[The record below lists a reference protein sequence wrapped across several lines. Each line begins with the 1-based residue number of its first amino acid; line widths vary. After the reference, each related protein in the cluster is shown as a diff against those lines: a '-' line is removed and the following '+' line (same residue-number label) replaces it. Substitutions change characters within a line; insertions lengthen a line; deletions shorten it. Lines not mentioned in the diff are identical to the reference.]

1 MKRNF
6 YILFLLPLI
15 WSCSKQEATSLNVL
29 KNCQD
34 NYAQYVANGDLVN
47 DLFLC
52 KRDADAFD
60 LITSQE
66 PNFKNQ
72 DYAVTGEILLN
83 HHQVGMAISYLS
95 IAADQGN
102 AIASEQLGG
111 IYAYKFEYK
120 DTAKAIYFLEKA
132 LQYGDAHAALLLAY
146 IYLEENP
153 ADLKKALRYA
163 EYAIQHNEN
172 IGYFYQGRVF
182 AEQAKYDLAIESFNQ
197 IDQKKYAEYK
207 DVGFADLYA
216 AYPQFKRH
224 DPQRA
229 KRMLEQ
235 LLKTSSNPDR
245 FAWLADFY
253 LLDHQYKDK
262 QKAYELHQQGFENGS
277 DYSHAFINQTR
288 KETQLE

>member
-1 MKRNF
+1 MTKNL

-15 WSCSKQEATSLNVL
+15 WSCTQQDATSLNVL

-34 NYAQYVANGDLVN
+34 DHAQYVASGGLVN

-52 KRDADAFD
+52 KRDTDAFD

-66 PNFKNQ
+66 PKFKNQ

-111 IYAYKFEYK
+111 IYAYKHEYK
-120 DTAKAIYFLEKA
+120 DIAKAIYFLEKA
-132 LQYGDAHAALLLAY
+132 LQYGDAHPALLLAY
-146 IYLEENP
+146 IYLEEEDYI
-153 ADLKKALRYA
+153 DLKKALYYA

-182 AEQAKYDLAIESFNQ
+182 AEQAKYDLAIESFKQ
-197 IDQKKYAEYK
+197 IDPKKYAEYK

-216 AYPQFKRH
+216 AYPQFKGH

-229 KRMLEQ
+229 KQILEQ

-253 LLDHQYKDK
+253 LHDHQYQDK
-262 QKAYELHQQGFENGS
+262 QKAYQLHQQGAKNGS
-277 DYSHAFINQTR
+277 DYSHAFVSVMPKN
-288 KETQLE
+288 